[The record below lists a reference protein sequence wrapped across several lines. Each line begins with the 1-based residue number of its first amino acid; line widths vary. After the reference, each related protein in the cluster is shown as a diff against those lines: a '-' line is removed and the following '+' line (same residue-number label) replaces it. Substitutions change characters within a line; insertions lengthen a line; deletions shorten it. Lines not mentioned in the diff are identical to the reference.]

1 MQEWNDLLFVSSNK
15 HKYLEAKE
23 ILSSFGI
30 RLGFFES
37 ELIEIQSDS
46 LSKIAKAKA
55 LDAFSKCKK
64 PIIIEDDAL
73 VVKSL
78 GGFPGPYSSY
88 VFKTIGNQGVV
99 NLTKRDR
106 RAEFCAVI
114 SYCDKNKKPIL
125 FEGIIPGKI
134 SKKIQGL
141 GWGYD
146 PIFVPQGKA
155 KTYAQIS
162 DKNTLSHRYRAL
174 EKFAN
179 WFAHKQKS
187 SGR

>member
-1 MQEWNDLLFVSSNK
+1 MQEWNDVYFVSSNK

-30 RLGFFES
+30 KLGFFEAS
-37 ELIEIQSDS
+37 LVEIQSNS
-46 LSKIAKAKA
+46 LSEIARAKA

-73 VVKSL
+73 SVQSL

-88 VFKTIGNQGVV
+88 VFDTIGNKGVV
-99 NLTKRDR
+99 QLTKKS
-106 RAEFCAVI
+106 RAAKFYAVI
-114 SYCDKNKKPIL
+114 SYCDKRKKPIL
-125 FEGIIPGKI
+125 FEGITRGKI
-134 SKKIQGL
+134 ATKISGK

-146 PIFVPQGKA
+146 PIFIPQGKT

-162 DKNTLSHRYRAL
+162 DKNILSHRYRAL
-174 EKFAN
+174 VKFAN
-179 WFAHKQKS
+179 WFVRMQ
-187 SGR
+187 R

>member
-1 MQEWNDLLFVSSNK
+1 MQEWSDVFFVSSNK
-15 HKYLEAKE
+15 HKYMEAKE

-37 ELIEIQSDS
+37 LLVEIQSDS
-46 LSKIAKAKA
+46 LAEIAKAKA

-73 VVKSL
+73 LVRSL

-88 VFKTIGNQGVV
+88 VFKTIGNKGIIQ
-99 NLTKRDR
+99 LTKKDR
-106 RAEFCAVI
+106 RAKFCATI
-114 SYCDKNKKPIL
+114 SYCDKKKKPIL
-125 FEGIIPGKI
+125 FDGMTSGKI
-134 SKKIQGL
+134 SKKIQGK

-146 PIFVPQGKA
+146 PIFIPQGKTR
-155 KTYAQIS
+155 TYAQIS

-174 EKFAN
+174 EKFAS
-179 WFAHKQKS
+179 WFANRQKS

>member
-1 MQEWNDLLFVSSNK
+1 MQEWNDVYFVSSNK

-23 ILSSFGI
+23 ILSAFGI
-30 RLGFFES
+30 KLGFFQAS
-37 ELIEIQSDS
+37 LVEIQSDS
-46 LSKIAKAKA
+46 LSEIARTKA

-73 VVKSL
+73 VIPSL

-88 VFKTIGNQGVV
+88 VFDTIGNKGVV
-99 NLTKRDR
+99 SLVRKNRKAKFYAT
-106 RAEFCAVI
+106 I
-114 SYCDKNKKPIL
+114 SYCDKKRRPIL
-125 FEGIIPGKI
+125 FEGITPGRI
-134 SKKIQGL
+134 AKKIAGK

-146 PIFVPQGKA
+146 PIFVPQGKT

-174 EKFAN
+174 AKFAN
-179 WFAHKQKS
+179 WFVRKQ
-187 SGR
+187 R